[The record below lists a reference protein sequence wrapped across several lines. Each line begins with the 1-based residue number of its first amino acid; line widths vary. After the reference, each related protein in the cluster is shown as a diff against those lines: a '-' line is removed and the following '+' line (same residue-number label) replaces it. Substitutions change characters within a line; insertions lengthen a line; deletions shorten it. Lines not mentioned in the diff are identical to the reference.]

1 LISPEQKA
9 INKLF
14 TTYDRAAWALQQ
26 RRDQMYPP
34 GSLVKSSMMPDWRI
48 QVKLGSLYP
57 DQVLTNLGHISWR
70 SLEKIKE
77 QGDEKP

>member
-1 LISPEQKA
+1 
-9 INKLF
+9 
-14 TTYDRAAWALQQ
+14 
-26 RRDQMYPP
+26 MYPP

>member
-1 LISPEQKA
+1 MISPEQKA

-26 RRDQMYPP
+26 RRDQEFPP
-34 GSLVKSSMMPDWRI
+34 GTLAKSSMMPGWRI

-57 DQVLTNLGHISWR
+57 DQVFTNLGHMGWR
-70 SLEKIKE
+70 HLEKITE
-77 QGDEKP
+77 QGGD